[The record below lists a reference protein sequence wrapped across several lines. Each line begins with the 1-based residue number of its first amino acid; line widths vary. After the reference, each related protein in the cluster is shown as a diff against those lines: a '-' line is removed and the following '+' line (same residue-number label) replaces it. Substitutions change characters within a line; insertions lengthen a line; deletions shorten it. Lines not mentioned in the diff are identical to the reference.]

1 MDIAEKNEPWPR
13 LEKFAVTD
21 GPPFP
26 LTTAWLENPEVPQR
40 WRPIV
45 HSAEFTVGEPQ
56 VFADLEEV

>member
-26 LTTAWLENPEVPQR
+26 LTTAWLENPEVP
-40 WRPIV
+40 
-45 HSAEFTVGEPQ
+45 
-56 VFADLEEV
+56 